1 MRVRDH
7 VAVSTVPAALVLP
20 WSGRTALNLWAGSVL
35 VDIDHYLWFGVQR
48 RDWNP
53 AAAVRFFN
61 GALPPQHST
70 TRFLHS
76 PAAAVVLLLLGLH
89 RRWLLS
95 VALGVSLHIAL
106 DAQHDT
112 RMAEA
117 RLAAL
122 ARDDYTCQAC
132 GTRARVG
139 THLRR
144 QPWLLPSYG
153 PRHLISLCA
162 SCHEN
167 AHARGAR

>member
-7 VAVSTVPAALVLP
+7 LAVSTVGAALVVP
-20 WSGRTALNLWAGSVL
+20 WSAPTAVKLWAGSVL
-35 VDIDHYLWFGVQR
+35 VDVDHYLWFWVRR

-61 GALPPQHST
+61 GALPPQHAT
-70 TRFLHS
+70 TRVLHT
-76 PAAAVVLLLLGLH
+76 PAAAIALLLLGVH

-95 VALGVSLHIAL
+95 VALGVALHIAL
-106 DAQHDT
+106 DAQHDA
-112 RMAEA
+112 RMADA
-117 RLAAL
+117 RRAAL

-144 QPWLLPSYG
+144 QPWLLPSYR

-162 SCHEN
+162 QCHEN
-167 AHARGAR
+167 AHARGA

>member
-7 VAVSTVPAALVLP
+7 IAVSTIGAALVFP
-20 WSGRTALNLWAGSVL
+20 WSGRVALNLWAGSVL
-35 VDIDHYLWFGVQR
+35 VDMDHYLWFCLRR

-61 GALPPQHST
+61 GALPPQHSA
-70 TRFLHS
+70 TRVLHT
-76 PAAAVVLLLLGLH
+76 PAAALALLLLGLH

-95 VALGVSLHIAL
+95 VALGVGLHIAL
-106 DAQHDT
+106 DAQHDA

-122 ARDDYTCQAC
+122 ARDDYTCQVC

-139 THLRR
+139 THLQR
-144 QPWLLPSYG
+144 QPWLLPSYRS
-153 PRHLISLCA
+153 RHLISLCA
-162 SCHEN
+162 PCHES